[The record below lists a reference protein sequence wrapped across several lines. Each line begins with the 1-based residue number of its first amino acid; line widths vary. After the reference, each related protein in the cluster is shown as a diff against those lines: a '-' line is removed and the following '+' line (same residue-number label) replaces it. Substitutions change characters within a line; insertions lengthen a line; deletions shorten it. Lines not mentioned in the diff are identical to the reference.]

1 MIVSGEWRKDS
12 AIRTIHSPPNPPPIQ
27 AATLHWAEFRE
38 LLFKPWVALSPN
50 PPGYTRERCQR
61 WEVYY
66 QTEDCY
72 IPFSTNVLLK
82 SIHKCLFSGSYILIM
97 AGRKN
102 KLLLFQRL
110 SNCHVQDTS
119 WAVAHVYKLW
129 VLALTTYL
137 LRYIDQEAH
146 NQTSFLSLGQLN
158 LMLHNYHLKKKKKTT
173 EANPLNW
180 IFLL

>member
-1 MIVSGEWRKDS
+1 M
-12 AIRTIHSPPNPPPIQ
+12 
-27 AATLHWAEFRE
+27 
-38 LLFKPWVALSPN
+38 
-50 PPGYTRERCQR
+50 
-61 WEVYY
+61 
-66 QTEDCY
+66 
-72 IPFSTNVLLK
+72 LLK
-82 SIHKCLFSGSYILIM
+82 SIHKCLFSGSEVAQILIM

-102 KLLLFQRL
+102 KLLLFQSL

-158 LMLHNYHLKKKKKTT
+158 LMLHNYHLKKKKKDHIGKPSKLDFPSLAASK
-173 EANPLNW
+173 EEL
-180 IFLL
+180 F